1 MATRLWSITSRLRN
15 FWWQPFSARNFGSTP
30 KALAGST
37 VDPKEVSKFTQQAN
51 EWWNGPYHLLYT
63 MNSLRVPLVRD
74 GILYASKIPVKKPL
88 PLQGYKVIDVGC
100 GGGILAEP
108 LARLGAEVTGLDPG
122 LENIEA
128 AKEHASRDEEIKTRL
143 NYVCDTIENVVT
155 VSPGQF
161 DAVVCSEVIEHVADV
176 PTFVNCCVELVKE
189 GGSLFF
195 TTINRTTVSYF
206 AAILG
211 AEYVLN
217 LVPRGT
223 HDWNKFVQPS
233 ELSEML
239 KGLNCRIVSVEGML
253 LNPLTKTWSW
263 CSNTSASYA
272 LHAIK

>member
-63 MNSLRVPLVRD
+63 MNSLRVPLV
-74 GILYASKIPVKKPL
+74 IKKPL